1 MDMSTKIKA
10 VLLGESSESKQPT
23 TATGTSDYSN
33 TPGTYPDSVATPR
46 SEAAAASGHE
56 HNKLHKPNDPR
67 GWSAE
72 EQEARGHGHTD
83 SGVGITDSQYG
94 SSYTHQAPSNTFDNT
109 FDNQRALPPQEQG
122 TQGSTLAEDL
132 KEPGHDSTTDATTPL
147 PSYQQQENTKSDPEG
162 ISGTQKSDAPY
173 WGNLPRGEGVYNTV
187 TGHGSAEDQHLHDRQ
202 TDPRAVAATSQ
213 LLDNDPERSSQQR
226 AMPEDVTKVEGDSTS
241 HNLPE
246 GQDLQGQ
253 TLESQNMQGQT
264 SGSQD
269 LQGQDM
275 QGEKSGEQGDSH
287 YKEGL
292 TGAAVVGAAG
302 VGVHELSKH
311 HDDDNLQR
319 TAESQAPG
327 DVDDSKSG
335 GMFGVFRRKS
345 KDLTK
350 HKDETDHPTETKEG
364 RSFPLFRRSSKS
376 HPEETGAPEEHKEKK
391 TGGFFHRSH
400 DKDAAER
407 SQKSEEK
414 EKEKEKEKDQG
425 IGKAAPALALAGAG
439 GAAAY
444 AATRDRD
451 QDREAKDKS
460 PEGQQHESAIQD
472 PSQRIDTTQRSGAWD
487 NEPSSDAPG
496 SQFSKTGA
504 YTAGGL
510 GAAGV
515 GAGLLASQHN
525 KRSDDLAEQSK
536 IDDSTAR
543 GFQPTSQTSD
553 MTSPTSLGDYTIRPH
568 DSTTDSGRNKEKR
581 IIDNSNA
588 PVAPITRHANEGQYN
603 VLSSGTPSGV
613 KLDDDEDMP
622 KQTNIPDRTQKTD
635 TSGDHGLESKAA
647 VGLGAAGL
655 GAGAYE
661 ATRHRDVP
669 EQQPFSQPD
678 VPGQIQSTLDTNQ
691 ERDYKPAA
699 GVGAVAA
706 DESRRPEEKKFD
718 QPFEGESVDQ
728 RGQTQPPMSQSQ
740 QDPLTH
746 TGEDKADREDDSHLG
761 AYTAAG
767 LGAAGLGAAAYSS
780 RKPEEKKF
788 DKPFEGES
796 LDQLGQTQQDSSVQ
810 SHQDPVTQTR
820 DDEFNRGD
828 DSHRGAYTAAGLG
841 AAGLGAAAYESRK
854 PEEKKFDKPFQGES
868 LDQLGQTQPPLSQSH
883 QDSSFQPQQ
892 DSPLQSQQEPFTQT
906 RDNEMDREQDSH
918 RGAYTA
924 AGLGAAGL
932 GAAAAYGSRKPEKDT
947 TQDYDNQPLERESF
961 GQKQTDPLPQGSHP
975 DARAAA
981 AAAFGSHRPQE
992 LTRTEQSPLTGSFA
1006 GIGGGGPSKVMHKCT
1021 ERGHDNDISDYIT
1034 SALKGINK

>member
-1 MDMSTKIKA
+1 MDMGTKIKA

-23 TATGTSDYSN
+23 TATGTSDYSD

-46 SEAAAASGHE
+46 SEAAAASAHE

-72 EQEARGHGHTD
+72 EKEGHGHGHGHTD

-94 SSYTHQAPSNTFDNT
+94 SSYTHQAPSNTFDN
-109 FDNQRALPPQEQG
+109 QRALPPQEQG
-122 TQGSTLAEDL
+122 IQGSTLAEDL

-147 PSYQQQENTKSDPEG
+147 PPYQRQENTESDPEG
-162 ISGTQKSDAPY
+162 TSSTQKSDTPY

-187 TGHGSAEDQHLHDRQ
+187 TGHGSGEDQHLHDRQ
-202 TDPRAVAATSQ
+202 TDPSAVAATSQ
-213 LLDNDPERSSQQR
+213 LLDNDPDRSSQQR

-241 HNLPE
+241 HKLHE

-269 LQGQDM
+269 LQGQDL
-275 QGEKSGEQGDSH
+275 QGEKPGEQGDSH

-302 VGVHELSKH
+302 VGAHELSKH
-311 HDDDNLQR
+311 HEDDNLRR
-319 TAESQAPG
+319 TAESQSPG
-327 DVDDSKSG
+327 GVEDGKGG

-350 HKDETDHPTETKEG
+350 NKDETDHPTETKEG

-400 DKDAAER
+400 DKDAADR
-407 SQKSEEK
+407 SQKFE
-414 EKEKEKEKDQG
+414 EKEKEKDQG
-425 IGKAAPALALAGAG
+425 IGKGAPALALAGAG
-439 GAAAY
+439 GVAAY
-444 AATRDRD
+444 AASRDHD

-460 PEGQQHESAIQD
+460 LEGQQHESAIQD
-472 PSQRIDTTQRSGAWD
+472 PSQRIDTTQRSGRQD
-487 NEPSSDAPG
+487 NEPSSDATG

-525 KRSDDLAEQSK
+525 KRSDDLPEQSK

-568 DSTTDSGRNKEKR
+568 ESTTDSGRNKEKQM
-581 IIDNSNA
+581 IDNSNA
-588 PVAPITRHANEGQYN
+588 PVEPVTRHANEGQYN

-613 KLDDDEDMP
+613 KLDDDEDIP

-635 TSGDHGLESKAA
+635 TSSGHGLGSKAA

-669 EQQPFSQPD
+669 EQQHFSQPD
-678 VPGQIQSTLDTNQ
+678 VPGQTQSTLDTNQ

-718 QPFEGESVDQ
+718 KPFEDESLEQ
-728 RGQTQPPMSQSQ
+728 LGQTQPPMSQSQ
-740 QDPLTH
+740 QDPLTQ
-746 TGEDKADREDDSHLG
+746 TREDKADREDDSHLG

-796 LDQLGQTQQDSSVQ
+796 LDQLGQTQ
-810 SHQDPVTQTR
+810 
-820 DDEFNRGD
+820 
-828 DSHRGAYTAAGLG
+828 
-841 AAGLGAAAYESRK
+841 
-854 PEEKKFDKPFQGES
+854 
-868 LDQLGQTQPPLSQSH
+868 PPLTQSQ
-883 QDSSFQPQQ
+883 QDSSFQSSFP
-892 DSPLQSQQEPFTQT
+892 PQQEPFTQT
-906 RDNEMDREQDSH
+906 RDNEADREQDSH

-932 GAAAAYGSRKPEKDT
+932 GSAAAYSSRKPEQET
-947 TQDYDNQPLERESF
+947 TQDQDNQPLERESF

-1006 GIGGGGPSKVMHKCT
+1006 GIGGGGPGKVMHKCT
-1021 ERGHDNDISDYIT
+1021 ECGKDNDISDYIS
-1034 SALKGINK
+1034 SALKGINKSIVTIARVLLPLIEPS